1 MTLELFLLLSSLLS
15 LGIYI
20 ALDKWEKE
28 SQKALVDQPY
38 KDKFFLALDARI
50 LQLIEALHQRD
61 RCIQIMREVL
71 DRIYQCTG
79 NQYDCE
85 LSGKY
90 IENALDEM
98 NSWIRLSLDS
108 VDREL
113 RTEK

>member
-61 RCIQIMREVL
+61 RCIQIMREASENVVNL
-71 DRIYQCTG
+71 GPGTFIPNTMEKKFPANFSYTECKLALMAVEQ
-79 NQYDCE
+79 E
-85 LSGKY
+85 L
-90 IENALDEM
+90 NDE
-98 NSWIRLSLDS
+98 
-108 VDREL
+108 
-113 RTEK
+113 T